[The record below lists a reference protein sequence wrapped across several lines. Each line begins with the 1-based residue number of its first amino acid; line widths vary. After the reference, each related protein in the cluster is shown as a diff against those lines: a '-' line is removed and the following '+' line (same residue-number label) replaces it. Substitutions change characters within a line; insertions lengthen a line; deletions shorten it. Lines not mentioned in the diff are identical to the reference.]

1 MSTFLKKELI
11 ENNFLVE
18 EITENVLLVKNFL
31 SKEELDIYLNIINN
45 TPEEDWHVEYERNLI
60 DFCISKFGRGDV
72 DNLVAEGKF
81 EVTEGWKDKN
91 LNLIKY
97 SITEQVFYR
106 LKNLLDIADTTLQL
120 TAFSTLQRMQDGVAL
135 QSHTDEHTD
144 PSIKY
149 ATIVYLNDDY
159 LGGEFFFKNKEIYIR
174 PEPGS
179 LLIFPGNAEFEHGVT
194 PVQPGPIRYVL
205 VGFIKEKDHYKNNR
219 Y

>member
-91 LNLIKY
+91 LRISEQPITQQVSNKLRHIIKNAN
-97 SITEQVFYR
+97 S
-106 LKNLLDIADTTLQL
+106 TLQL
-120 TAFSTLQRMQDGVAL
+120 NGLDLLQRMQDGTAL

-194 PVQPGPIRYVL
+194 PVEQGPIRYVL

>member
-91 LNLIKY
+91 LRI
-97 SITEQVFYR
+97 SEQPITQQVSNR
-106 LKNLLDIADTTLQL
+106 LRHIMKNANSTLQL
-120 TAFSTLQRMQDGVAL
+120 NGLDLLQRMQDGTAL